1 MGRASNTKKLGLWMN
16 GAHVGTW
23 STSPHGHEEL
33 QYSREWVEGEH
44 GRPLSLSLP
53 ILAGG
58 QALRGE
64 VVRNYFENLL
74 PDAKQLRERIARRHQ
89 ARSTQAFDLLA
100 EVGRDCVGALQILP
114 FGTVPEGVVPVNVTP
129 LSDTAVAALLRNML
143 APAPLVQPEEDDDFR
158 ISIAGAQEKTA
169 LTFFEGR
176 WCLPHGATPTTHIL
190 KLPLGLVGGQQV
202 NMRDSVENEWLCA
215 QIIRAYGLPAAECEP
230 LTFDGQKVLSVARF
244 DRTWWTS
251 PQGDHRLLRLPQEDM
266 CQATGTP
273 PWLKYENDGG
283 PGMDAIFKLLRSS
296 ATREQDLLNFF
307 QAQVIFWMLCATD
320 GHAKNFSIF
329 LQPAGRYRMTPLY
342 DVLSAYPILG
352 KKAGQFSPFKVKMAM
367 AFRSTSQHYRMREIL
382 RRHMVAVGERQ
393 GVAGLLGESVDKLL
407 DSIAARTPAVIEAV
421 SAQLPD
427 VFPTYVAET
436 IFQGLTQSAKTLQ
449 SVD

>member
-1 MGRASNTKKLGLWMN
+1 MGRASNTKKLGLWMK

-23 STSPHGHEEL
+23 TTSPHGHEEL

-158 ISIAGAQEKTA
+158 ISIAGA
-169 LTFFEGR
+169 
-176 WCLPHGATPTTHIL
+176 
-190 KLPLGLVGGQQV
+190 
-202 NMRDSVENEWLCA
+202 
-215 QIIRAYGLPAAECEP
+215 
-230 LTFDGQKVLSVARF
+230 
-244 DRTWWTS
+244 
-251 PQGDHRLLRLPQEDM
+251 
-266 CQATGTP
+266 
-273 PWLKYENDGG
+273 
-283 PGMDAIFKLLRSS
+283 
-296 ATREQDLLNFF
+296 
-307 QAQVIFWMLCATD
+307 
-320 GHAKNFSIF
+320 
-329 LQPAGRYRMTPLY
+329 
-342 DVLSAYPILG
+342 
-352 KKAGQFSPFKVKMAM
+352 
-367 AFRSTSQHYRMREIL
+367 
-382 RRHMVAVGERQ
+382 
-393 GVAGLLGESVDKLL
+393 
-407 DSIAARTPAVIEAV
+407 
-421 SAQLPD
+421 
-427 VFPTYVAET
+427 
-436 IFQGLTQSAKTLQ
+436 
-449 SVD
+449 